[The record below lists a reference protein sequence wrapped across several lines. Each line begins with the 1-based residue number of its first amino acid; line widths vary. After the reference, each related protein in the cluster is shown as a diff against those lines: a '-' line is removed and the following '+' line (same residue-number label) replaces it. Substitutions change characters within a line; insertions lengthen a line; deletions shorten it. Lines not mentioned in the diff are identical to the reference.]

1 MARSIDPAD
10 YQHVPRPV
18 AAMPKDFPADFVIA
32 EHAHPRAQL
41 AHAVSGLMWVETEA
55 GAWAVPPRYAL
66 WIPAGVHHSV
76 RMVGP
81 VAMRTLYIDTDA
93 VAGLPPSCTV
103 IEVFPLLRELIV
115 AAASEPVEY
124 DLSGRGGRVAALLLD
139 ELRASPAAPVHL
151 PMPRD
156 RRLARLAA
164 LLLDDPGRDE
174 TLESWGVIV
183 GASARTLAR
192 RFRDET
198 GMSFAEWR
206 QRARLVLALARL
218 AEGEAVAAV
227 AGRLG
232 YRSPSAFSAMFRR
245 TIGRSPAAY
254 REGRP
259 PGPPAEEKAPMTAA
273 EE

>member
-18 AAMPKDFPADFVIA
+18 AAMPKDFAAGHVIA

-41 AHAVSGLMWVETEA
+41 VHAVSGLMWVETRA

-66 WIPAGVHHSV
+66 WIPAGVRHSV
-76 RMVGP
+76 RMVGA
-81 VAMRTLYIDTDA
+81 VAMRTLYVDTGA
-93 VAGLPPSCTV
+93 VADLPHSCTV
-103 IEVFPLLRELIV
+103 IEVSPLLRELIV
-115 AAASEPVEY
+115 AATSEPLEY
-124 DLSGRGGRVAALLLD
+124 DESGRGGRVVALLLD

-156 RRLARLAA
+156 RRLMRLAGQ
-164 LLLDDPGRDE
+164 LLEDPSRDE
-174 TLESWGVIV
+174 TLDGWGTIV

-192 RFRDET
+192 RFREET

-218 AEGEAVAAV
+218 AEGEPVTGV
-227 AGRLG
+227 AGALG
-232 YRSPSAFSAMFRR
+232 YRSASAFSAMFRR
-245 TIGRSPAAY
+245 TIGRAPAAY
-254 REGRP
+254 REGRAPNRP
-259 PGPPAEEKAPMTAA
+259 PGKPT
-273 EE
+273 